1 MSAHRSRTRRRTRL
15 WQAAS
20 LVLAVAAGAVLVLP
34 LPDAVGSA
42 SNEPTPEGGGARP
55 AFPAPEDTKFVI
67 DDTTRL
73 AGAFSKTNP
82 PAEQTGG
89 DEPEPPKPS
98 ENEVIVVNPIPVDPS
113 PPVAGRTDWVFLGS
127 AVTPRARRAL
137 VRIDQEQ
144 KFVREGAQVS
154 GVQLVEVHDDH
165 ILIDQQGVRRRVDKA
180 PMVAE
185 ASLAA
190 PRTPPA
196 AAAART
202 QPPASLA
209 AGSTPPPS
217 PPTKI
222 SDLRANGAGPT
233 ATARILAR
241 LSTMP
246 SDRLLALSRTITDPS
261 LPFERRLEAV
271 HELGLEPEMTIDERR
286 EVVRAIGLNA
296 DDPDLIRML
305 ESEMNNGKR
314 DMR

>member
-34 LPDAVGSA
+34 LPDAAGSA
-42 SNEPTPEGGGARP
+42 ANEPGPSGGIRP
-55 AFPAPEDTKFVI
+55 PGPSLEADKFVF

-82 PAEQTGG
+82 AEQITPPQPPGP
-89 DEPEPPKPS
+89 DEIVQEPEKP
-98 ENEVIVVNPIPVDPS
+98 IHIVDPT

-144 KFVREGAQVS
+144 KFVREGAQVGS
-154 GVQLVEVHDDH
+154 VQLVEVHDDH

-185 ASLAA
+185 ASLSA
-190 PRTPPA
+190 PRTPPG

-202 QPPASLA
+202 TPPASGA
-209 AGSTPPPS
+209 AGSTPPPT

-222 SDLRANGAGPT
+222 SDLRAQGAGPT

-241 LSTMP
+241 LSSMP

-261 LPFERRLEAV
+261 LPFDRRLEAV
-271 HELGLEPEMTIDERR
+271 YELGLEPDMTIDERR

-305 ESEMNNGKR
+305 ESEMNAAKR